1 MCLNPEKLQA
11 ALEGILFASGES
23 VSLDRLAEATGM
35 AQAAVRQTLER
46 MEERYMAD
54 PTRGIRLMRLE
65 QSYQLCTKSE
75 YYDCIRVLRER
86 KARMQIS
93 NAGMEVLS
101 IVAYNQPVTRGTVEF
116 IRGVNSDG
124 AMNRLAEMG
133 LIDEVGRLDAP
144 GRPVL
149 YATTE
154 EFLRCFSLHSLDDL
168 PEVDV
173 EEEEQPQEESTAV
186 E

>member
-1 MCLNPEKLQA
+1 MERENLQA

-23 VSLDRLAEATGM
+23 VPIERLAEATGTPVPE
-35 AQAAVRQTLER
+35 VRQALGE
-46 MEERYMAD
+46 MEQRYLAD

-75 YYDCIRVLRER
+75 YYDCIRTLRER
-86 KARMQIS
+86 KARVHIS

-154 EFLRCFSLHSLDDL
+154 EFLRCFSLHSLDEL
-168 PEVDV
+168 PEVEM
-173 EEEEQPQEESTAV
+173 EEELPREELEGQE
-186 E
+186 

>member
-1 MCLNPEKLQA
+1 MDNDTLQA
-11 ALEGILFASGES
+11 AIEGILFATGEA
-23 VSLDRLAEATGM
+23 VSIERLSEATGAPVPELQQILDKM
-35 AQAAVRQTLER
+35 ERQYDTDAA
-46 MEERYMAD
+46 
-54 PTRGIRLMRLE
+54 RGIRLMRLE

-75 YYDCIRVLRER
+75 YYDCIRVLRE
-86 KARMQIS
+86 KKSKLSIS

-124 AMNRLAEMG
+124 AMNRLVDMG

-168 PEVDV
+168 PDVDI
-173 EEEEQPQEESTAV
+173 EEEQPPQEGLED
-186 E
+186 EK

>member
-1 MCLNPEKLQA
+1 MEHEQLQA
-11 ALEGILFASGES
+11 VLEGILFASGES
-23 VSLDRLAEATGM
+23 VSIERLAESTGEPVSEVQ
-35 AQAAVRQTLER
+35 QALEV
-46 MEERYMAD
+46 MEQRYLAD

-75 YYDCIRVLRER
+75 YYDYIRTLRER
-86 KARMQIS
+86 RAQVHIS

-124 AMNRLAEMG
+124 AMNRLVEMG

-154 EFLRCFSLHSLDDL
+154 EFLRCFSLNSLDDL
-168 PEVDV
+168 PEIDV
-173 EEEEQPQEESTAV
+173 EEETEESM
-186 E
+186 EQE